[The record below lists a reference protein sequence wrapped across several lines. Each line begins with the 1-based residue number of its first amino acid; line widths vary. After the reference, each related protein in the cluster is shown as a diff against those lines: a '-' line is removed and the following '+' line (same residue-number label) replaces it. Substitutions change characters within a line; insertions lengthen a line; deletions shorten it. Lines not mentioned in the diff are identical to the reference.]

1 MNLNFDPV
9 PPSPNF
15 NVEFKARIAIFDNI
29 SNIEVGGKGPEL
41 KVYNLLSKI
50 VNKYHFNKLT
60 VHLKV

>member
-41 KVYNLLSKI
+41 KVYNLLSMI
-50 VNKYHFNKLT
+50 V
-60 VHLKV
+60 